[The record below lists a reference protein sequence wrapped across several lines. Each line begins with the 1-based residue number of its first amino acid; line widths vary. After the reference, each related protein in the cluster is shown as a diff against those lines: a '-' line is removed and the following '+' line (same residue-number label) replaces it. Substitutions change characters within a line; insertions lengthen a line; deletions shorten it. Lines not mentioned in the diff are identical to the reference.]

1 MASGTKDK
9 STGRDEASFS
19 SQLCKPEVSE
29 PLVLFIWNI
38 GDQSLPW
45 ASSGTR
51 QALWLLSMAGDG
63 SELPN
68 SDFWTN
74 LIFLGCG

>member
-29 PLVLFIWNI
+29 PLVCFTWRI

-45 ASSGTR
+45 ASPVVAQLGTTEEHQHGR
-51 QALWLLSMAGDG
+51 RW
-63 SELPN
+63 
-68 SDFWTN
+68 F
-74 LIFLGCG
+74 